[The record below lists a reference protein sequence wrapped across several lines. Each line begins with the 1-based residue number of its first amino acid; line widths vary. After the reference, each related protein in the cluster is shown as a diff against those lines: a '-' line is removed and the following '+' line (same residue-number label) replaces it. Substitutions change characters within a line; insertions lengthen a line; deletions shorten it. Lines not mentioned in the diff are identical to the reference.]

1 MEQGGQDENQF
12 SPPGHLFLIIFS
24 FIFCL
29 FQDSA
34 AYDSC
39 IVVENPSAGSD
50 KVRSVYDNIPDPA
63 ENTYKALDPTKRE
76 PSAKYQS
83 LIKREVGPSCRIFLF
98 LYLYYFF
105 LLMYYTIRT
114 PYHEDTIPYHT
125 IPYHKDTIPRG

>member
-1 MEQGGQDENQF
+1 M
-12 SPPGHLFLIIFS
+12 IIFS
-24 FIFCL
+24 FIIFL

-39 IVVENPSAGSD
+39 IVVENPSAGDD

-83 LIKREVGPSCRIFLF
+83 LIKREVGSSLVVVFFFVLHICTIF
-98 LYLYYFF
+98 FF
-105 LLMYYTIRT
+105 
-114 PYHEDTIPYHT
+114 
-125 IPYHKDTIPRG
+125 

>member
-12 SPPGHLFLIIFS
+12 PPPRHLFLIIFS
-24 FIFCL
+24 FIIFL

-83 LIKREVGPSCRIFLF
+83 LIKREVGSSLVVVFFLIFCIAH
-98 LYLYYFF
+98 LYYFF

-114 PYHEDTIPYHT
+114 PYHEDNIPYHT
-125 IPYHKDTIPRG
+125 IP